1 MSASLLIEIDVS
13 AIAGHLGDEKRV
25 AEHPLLGPL
34 RPIIVFPPSC
44 IRLRPHVMRRQM
56 TVARKG

>member
-44 IRLRPHVMRRQM
+44 IRLRPHVMRR
-56 TVARKG
+56 

>member
-1 MSASLLIEIDVS
+1 MSASLPIKIDVS
-13 AIAGHLGDEKRV
+13 AIARHMGDEKHV
-25 AEHPLLGPL
+25 AENPLFGLL
-34 RPIIVFPPSC
+34 RLIIVLPPSC